1 MADDPSDGDYTVGY
15 GRPPRDTRFA
25 KGQSGNPSGR
35 PRRVKSD
42 APAIPALYPTRH
54 FIKAEARRMVTIREG
69 DKRRDIAT
77 TEGVL
82 RALGN
87 KAMQGGTLAARTYLK
102 YQMEEDERAAAEQEE
117 RFAFWSDYVREAHA
131 GLAKARQQG
140 RPKPEFLPHPDDI
153 VFDYTNRTIRI
164 KGPADETAA
173 QLARET
179 RSRML
184 IFLEL
189 RHFFNEPK
197 LPPPDHE
204 HSPVYGIC
212 TFLYLLNYCL
222 LPPRLRAMSSQEDR
236 AIISRVAGP
245 RRAWTKYL
253 AQACEELGLPF
264 DARQM
269 RTATIDLRDLGMRFI
284 DGGLV
289 LPYRWPGRKKA

>member
-1 MADDPSDGDYTVGY
+1 MADDPPDGDYTVGY
-15 GRPPRDTRFA
+15 GRPPQDKRFA

-35 PRRVKSD
+35 PRRTKS
-42 APAIPALYPTRH
+42 APPVVPALYPTRH
-54 FIKAEARRMVTIREG
+54 FIRAEARRMVTIREG

-102 YQMEEDERAAAEQEE
+102 YQMEEDERTVAEKEE
-117 RFAFWSDYVREAHA
+117 RFTFWSDYVREAHI
-131 GLAKARQQG
+131 GLARAG
-140 RPKPEFLPHPDDI
+140 DLGGPEPEFLPHPDDI
-153 VFDYTNRTIRI
+153 VFDYMNRTIRI
-164 KGPADETAA
+164 YGPADEREAT
-173 QLARET
+173 LAREA
-179 RSRML
+179 RARML

-197 LPPPDHE
+197 LPPPHHE

-236 AIISRVAGP
+236 AIISRAAGP
-245 RRAWTKYL
+245 RREWTKYL
-253 AQACEELGLPF
+253 LQACEELGLPF
-264 DARQM
+264 DARRM
-269 RTATIDLRDLGMRFI
+269 RTATIDLRALGVHFI
-284 DGGLV
+284 DGGLE
-289 LPYRWPGRKKA
+289 PYKWPRRKKA